1 MRSDQRGDDGVS
13 SERNSRVALVTGS
26 GSGIGRRVAEKLA
39 LEHGV
44 RVYVLDRDAAAAAG
58 VVNGIT
64 AAGGLA
70 SACVVDL
77 RDSMRLRDRL
87 DLLTAEF
94 GPPDILVNNAGIS
107 AMIRAEDC
115 LLEQWRAMVDVN
127 VTAPMLLMQHALPHM
142 KQKGWGRIV
151 NVASISGLRAGTGR
165 MPYGTSKAALIAMTR
180 QFAVEVAPW
189 EVTVNSVAPGPVDT
203 PLARANHSAET
214 RQTYGAMVPM
224 RRYGTPDEVAD
235 AILFLA
241 SEQASYVTG
250 QTLAVDGGFVAAGIL
265 VNELHDGIPVPEHL
279 AAVNSGRPAGELG

>member
-241 SEQASYVTG
+241 SEQASYITG

-265 VNELHDGIPVPEHL
+265 VNELHDGIPVPEHV

>member
-265 VNELHDGIPVPEHL
+265 VNELHDGIPVPEHV